1 MLARASV
8 GRTMPGG
15 PSHARKMAARMQ
27 AMGIPDVCFYENTE
41 GGRGAAADHKQE
53 AFARA
58 LVSGFL
64 WDQLE

>member
-1 MLARASV
+1 
-8 GRTMPGG
+8 
-15 PSHARKMAARMQ
+15 
-27 AMGIPDVCFYENTE
+27 MGIPDVCFYENTE

-53 AFARA
+53 AFTRA